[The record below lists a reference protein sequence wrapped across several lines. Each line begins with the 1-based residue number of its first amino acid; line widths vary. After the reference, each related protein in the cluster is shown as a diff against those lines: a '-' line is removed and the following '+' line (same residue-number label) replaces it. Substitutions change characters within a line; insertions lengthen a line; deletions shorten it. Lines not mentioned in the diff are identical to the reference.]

1 MVEARAAIGKHPR
14 ETRGISRA
22 RSEVDRYPAP
32 AAPHGRRQDPLNVNG
47 IGAAFEAVQDEQPR
61 TRGGPS
67 DVVQDEIVA
76 VGRLQDLADEDYLAS
91 GPGEL
96 PPGRLE
102 MRTWKPPGRAK
113 GRLHAGDSTRLS
125 AAALT

>member
-1 MVEARAAIGKHPR
+1 MTVDWDRVAKLAGGTIERGPLDPGQRDSLAWIVEKF
-14 ETRGISRA
+14 
-22 RSEVDRYPAP
+22 
-32 AAPHGRRQDPLNVNG
+32 RQSK
-47 IGAAFEAVQDEQPR
+47 GAV
-61 TRGGPS
+61 
-67 DVVQDEIVA
+67 
-76 VGRLQDLADEDYLAS
+76 LADEDYLAS